1 MINSIET
8 AILKALQVNYPLTTY
23 KYYIDNIPQDY
34 VKPAFYLK
42 AIDTVYDKR
51 LDKKYRSTIT
61 FDLSY
66 YSELYEEDIIAECID
81 IQISILRILDFAG
94 IYKILNKNAR
104 ITDNVLHVTF
114 DVAYSE
120 MVTETGTPMQSQTTN
135 TNIEEV

>member
-8 AILKALQVNYPLTTY
+8 AVLKALQVDYPLTIY

-34 VKPAFYLK
+34 VKPAFFLK
-42 AIDTVYDKR
+42 VIDTVYDKR
-51 LDKKYRSTIT
+51 LDKKYRSTVT

-66 YSELYEEDIIAECID
+66 YSDLYDEDVIAECIN

-120 MVTETGTPMQSQTTN
+120 MVTETGTAMQSQTTN